1 MYCLPGKHYR
11 DSAAVSLYLP
21 ARQHSTQRN
30 QQRTNSQR
38 AIYFFRA
45 GPFSGDGPRNGIRLF
60 RSYTV
65 HGNSRKPK
73 NSSICTYS
81 MYYETRT
88 TPENWHWIFSAGHRK
103 CFFHYLAKFC
113 IFFLVFV
120 SYRMNAEGTRRK

>member
-1 MYCLPGKHYR
+1 MESDFFGPL
-11 DSAAVSLYLP
+11 LYMVT
-21 ARQHSTQRN
+21 AEN
-30 QQRTNSQR
+30 
-38 AIYFFRA
+38 
-45 GPFSGDGPRNGIRLF
+45 
-60 RSYTV
+60 
-65 HGNSRKPK
+65 PK
-73 NSSICTYS
+73 TLLYTYS